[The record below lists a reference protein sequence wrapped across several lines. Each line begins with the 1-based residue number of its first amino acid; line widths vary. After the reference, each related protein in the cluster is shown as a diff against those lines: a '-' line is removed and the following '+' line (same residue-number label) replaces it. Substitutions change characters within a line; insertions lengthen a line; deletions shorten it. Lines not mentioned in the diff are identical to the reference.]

1 VESGWSPEG
10 PVGHLDE
17 VGGRLMR
24 DALWLMLVA
33 IVVVLILVVRYV
45 ARGGR
50 HLGTATQR
58 ASYESLRTANL
69 AAPALRLGLT
79 PSGAGRAASHLRLL
93 LGTSGIVIADTET
106 VVGADNVDAE
116 HSRLLEPALRRVVA
130 GGRPVVVSA
139 SELTCSH
146 SGSCIQQGAV
156 VVPLLVDDKV
166 VGALAALDLAAP
178 AGSLRLAGEVAQF
191 VSTQL
196 ELAELDRSRERAT
209 RAELQFL
216 RAQISPHFVYN
227 ALTAIESYVRSDP
240 ERARDLLIGFAE
252 FTRCSFRGYDQFT
265 TLADE
270 LRILDAYL
278 DIERARF
285 GDRFDVT
292 LRVAP
297 EVLSVRVPSLILQP
311 IVENAVRHGLEPCQ
325 TGQLQI
331 RIEDADSEA
340 VISVDDD
347 GAGADPAHMRRILS
361 GTSAEDVVGLRNVD
375 ERLRAVFGEDHGLLV
390 ETGVGAGTR
399 VTMRI
404 PKFCAAVPAT

>member
-1 VESGWSPEG
+1 
-10 PVGHLDE
+10 
-17 VGGRLMR
+17 MR

-33 IVVVLILVVRYV
+33 IVVALVAVVRYA

-50 HLGTATQR
+50 HLGTSTQR

-79 PSGAGRAASHLRLL
+79 AGGAGRAISHLRAL
-93 LGTSGIVIADTET
+93 LGTAGLVVADTDGVLAT
-106 VVGADNVDAE
+106 DNVDAE
-116 HSRLLEPALRRVVA
+116 HAQLLEPALGRAVA
-130 GGRPVVVSA
+130 SGRPVLVSA
-139 SELTCSH
+139 AELLCECP
-146 SGSCIQQGAV
+146 GGCELREAV
-156 VVPLLVDDKV
+156 VVPLLVDEKV
-166 VGALAALDLAAP
+166 VGALAGVDLAAP
-178 AGSLRLAGEVAQF
+178 AGLLRLAGEVAQF

-240 ERARDLLIGFAE
+240 ERARELLIGFAD
-252 FTRCSFRGYDQFT
+252 FTRCSFRSHDQFT
-265 TLADE
+265 TVADE
-270 LRILDAYL
+270 LRLLDAYL
-278 DIERARF
+278 DLERARF
-285 GDRFDVT
+285 GDRFNVI

-311 IVENAVRHGLEPCQ
+311 IVENAVRHGLEPRQ

-331 RIEDADSEA
+331 RIEDADNEA

-347 GAGADPAHMRRILS
+347 GVGADPGRMRRILA
-361 GTSAEDVVGLRNVD
+361 GTSGDDVVGLRNVD
-375 ERLRAVFGEDHGLLV
+375 ERLRAVFGEEYGLLV
-390 ETGVGAGTR
+390 ETGIGVGTR
-399 VTMRI
+399 VTMRV
-404 PKFCAAVPAT
+404 PKFSAAVPAT

>member
-1 VESGWSPEG
+1 
-10 PVGHLDE
+10 
-17 VGGRLMR
+17 MR

-33 IVVVLILVVRYV
+33 IVVALVFIVRYV

-50 HLGTATQR
+50 HLGTTSQR

-79 PSGAGRAASHLRLL
+79 PDGAGRATSHLRTL
-93 LGTSGIVIADTET
+93 LGTSGLLIADTDG
-106 VVGADNVDAE
+106 VISVDNVDPE
-116 HSRLLEPALRRVVA
+116 HARLLAPAIGSVLA
-130 GGRPVVVSA
+130 GGRPVVVAA
-139 SELTCSH
+139 SELACSRP
-146 SGSCIQQGAV
+146 GSCAQQEAV
-156 VVPLLVDDKV
+156 VVPLLVDGKV
-166 VGALAALDLAAP
+166 AGVLAGLDLAAP
-178 AGSLRLAGEVAQF
+178 AGLLRLAGEVAQF

-270 LRILDAYL
+270 LRLLDAYL
-278 DIERARF
+278 ELERARF

-311 IVENAVRHGLEPCQ
+311 IVENAVRHGLEPRQ

-331 RIEDADSEA
+331 RIEDADTEA

-347 GAGADPAHMRRILS
+347 GAGADPARMRQILT
-361 GTSAEDVVGLRNVD
+361 GTTTDDAVGLRNVD

-390 ETGVGAGTR
+390 ETGIGAGTR
-399 VTMRI
+399 VTMRV
-404 PKFCAAVPAT
+404 PKFCAAVPVS

>member
-1 VESGWSPEG
+1 
-10 PVGHLDE
+10 
-17 VGGRLMR
+17 
-24 DALWLMLVA
+24 
-33 IVVVLILVVRYV
+33 VL
-45 ARGGR
+45 
-50 HLGTATQR
+50 
-58 ASYESLRTANL
+58 
-69 AAPALRLGLT
+69 
-79 PSGAGRAASHLRLL
+79 AG
-93 LGTSGIVIADTET
+93 
-106 VVGADNVDAE
+106 
-116 HSRLLEPALRRVVA
+116 
-130 GGRPVVVSA
+130 
-139 SELTCSH
+139 
-146 SGSCIQQGAV
+146 
-156 VVPLLVDDKV
+156 
-166 VGALAALDLAAP
+166 LDLAAP
-178 AGSLRLAGEVAQF
+178 AGLLRLAGEVAQF

-270 LRILDAYL
+270 LRLLDAYL
-278 DIERARF
+278 ELERARF

-311 IVENAVRHGLEPCQ
+311 IVENAVRHGLEPRQ

-331 RIEDADSEA
+331 RIEDADTEA

-347 GAGADPAHMRRILS
+347 GAGADPARMRQILT
-361 GTSAEDVVGLRNVD
+361 GTTTDDAVGLRNVD

-390 ETGVGAGTR
+390 ETGIGAGTR
-399 VTMRI
+399 VTMRV
-404 PKFCAAVPAT
+404 PKFCAAVPVS